1 VKPRYLAIE
10 GPIGVGK
17 SSLAKLLAEK
27 MGAEYL
33 SDTDAV
39 NPWLE
44 AFYRDPAANALHTQ
58 LHFLVSRIESLE
70 RQQPQAAEGS
80 RRGVR
85 PLIADFMLDKDPL
98 FAELVLDEREW
109 RLYTALYE
117 RLAVTLP
124 ENSVTP
130 DLVIYLQAP
139 VEHLIKR
146 IEQRGIAWEQRID
159 SAYLDGLSRLYE
171 KLFHNYSA
179 SPLLIVNSESVDFTQ
194 DTGAVDRLLAATR
207 LTRVRASSERS
218 RRPAT
223 TWLFSTGSW
232 KPAAPGLMFCTGCV
246 PRSPAMSR

>member
-1 VKPRYLAIE
+1 MQPRLERYRGSRALSLMEDRRFRAAYDFLCLRATIDPELEAVAEWWTEVQTIDDREQQQSMEPRCRKATVELSVKPRYLAIE

-58 LHFLVSRIESLE
+58 LHFLASRIESLE

-98 FAELVLDEREW
+98 F
-109 RLYTALYE
+109 
-117 RLAVTLP
+117 
-124 ENSVTP
+124 
-130 DLVIYLQAP
+130 
-139 VEHLIKR
+139 
-146 IEQRGIAWEQRID
+146 AWEQRID

-194 DTGAVDRLLAATR
+194 DTGAVDRLLARIDALDGGR
-207 LTRVRASSERS
+207 HFFNPV
-218 RRPAT
+218 
-223 TWLFSTGSW
+223 
-232 KPAAPGLMFCTGCV
+232 
-246 PRSPAMSR
+246 